1 MIEGRINVP
10 GFPDD
15 FFCCLFVMNFPFKKF
30 FFFLT
35 IKMLPLRKNSGNLLS
50 CSEWFDCDFMH
61 VLLSKTTVILKS
73 KKFICFNRNLKYSQV
88 NDKLKKIFL
97 KKTIGFIITM
107 KIKFQGIGGNL
118 FKEFVFDCTCL
129 INALA
134 ASLDSLLGFPYFS
147 HPQIY

>member
-1 MIEGRINVP
+1 
-10 GFPDD
+10 
-15 FFCCLFVMNFPFKKF
+15 
-30 FFFLT
+30 
-35 IKMLPLRKNSGNLLS
+35 
-50 CSEWFDCDFMH
+50 
-61 VLLSKTTVILKS
+61 
-73 KKFICFNRNLKYSQV
+73 
-88 NDKLKKIFL
+88 
-97 KKTIGFIITM
+97 M